1 VNEAFAWFT
10 IGGLVGLAVGVL
22 VTAAACAASVT
33 CREDQ

>member
-33 CREDQ
+33 CGEDK